1 MDWQSIAESQAM
13 VIEGL
18 SVLCKEVINELSQ
31 YKNIETEENRY
42 SELMSKDQ

>member
-1 MDWQSIAESQAM
+1 MDWQNIAESQAM

-18 SVLCKEVINELSQ
+18 SVLCREIINELSQ